1 MIEEYLKIEDQL
13 IVVFLFGHLVEGGD
27 QILGI
32 ESLGG
37 EGDQSNCT
45 VVGEVYEDVVLAGG
59 LEDLLSLSC
68 CGVSL
73 QNCQEVGGG
82 DLGLG
87 VINFDASIDINS
99 GFGIGGFVEDLALE
113 GVADALCDV
122 IVGEGND
129 VVFGDAILFDLLIGV
144 EDVGLMPVVRV
155 GVGASHKYGPVG
167 TDCHTH
173 EQTEE

>member
-13 IVVFLFGHLVEGGD
+13 IVVFLLGHFVEGGD

-45 VVGEVYEDVVLAGG
+45 VVGEVDEDVILAGG

-82 DLGLG
+82 DLGLR
-87 VINFDASIDINS
+87 VINFNACVDINS
-99 GFGIGGFVEDLALE
+99 SFSVGGFVKNLALE

-122 IVGEGND
+122 IVGKGDD
-129 VVFGDAILFDLLIGV
+129 VVFRDAVLLDLLVGM
-144 EDVGLMPVVRV
+144 EDVGLVPVVGV
-155 GVGASHKYGPVG
+155 GVGASHKHGPVG